1 MTSQSIRVVLGLTL
15 VVAATAAAPAAS
27 EPQAAAL
34 GLGFHAET
42 DDISIRAYPRIAAFG
57 QPVIVSGDLTP
68 ARAKVDV
75 TVQGKECGVPGA
87 FFRSL
92 SVANTNEAG
101 GWEAELSLN
110 TKTVLR
116 AVSGKQVSPEL
127 TVRVR
132 VPISLTPQ
140 PGKPGRFR
148 LMVGGVVPLRG
159 KRAVIQ
165 RFDPAARE
173 WRTVRSFILPDTGGK
188 MDDFRLQVPKG
199 TTVRAHVPASQAKP
213 CYLAGYSKLIRT

>member
-1 MTSQSIRVVLGLTL
+1 M
-15 VVAATAAAPAAS
+15 AS
-27 EPQAAAL
+27 
-34 GLGFHAET
+34 
-42 DDISIRAYPRIAAFG
+42 
-57 QPVIVSGDLTP
+57 
-68 ARAKVDV
+68 
-75 TVQGKECGVPGA
+75 
-87 FFRSL
+87 
-92 SVANTNEAG
+92 TNEGG

-116 AVSGKQVSPEL
+116 AVSGQQVSPEL

-132 VPISLTPQ
+132 VPIFLAPQ

-148 LMVGGVVPLRG
+148 LGVGGVVPFRG

-165 RFDPAARE
+165 RFDPAART
-173 WRTVRSFILPDTGGK
+173 WRTVRSFVLPGTGTI
-188 MDDFRLQVPKG
+188 DDFRLPVPKG